1 MKIETPTCIE
11 PGRPRRQRNARGEGG
26 RLRDELI
33 GAALEV
39 IAQEGSAD
47 AATIRAVAR
56 RAGVSAPSVYLH
68 FADRDALLAAV
79 VVRLFDDLTDTVDGA
94 LDGLDPATSPA
105 GALRAGCRAY
115 IDFGLDN
122 PGHYRLLFDEPVKLS
137 DEEAALASHDALG
150 TLVDGIASC
159 QAAGAARDGDPFTM
173 AVTIWSALH
182 GIVMSAIS
190 GRGFPEPDVDTMLEL
205 VLSGMTGVTFG

>member
-1 MKIETPTCIE
+1 MTVPTSIE

-33 GAALEV
+33 AAALDV
-39 IAQEGSAD
+39 IAHDGSAD

-79 VVRLFDDLTDTVDGA
+79 VVRLFDDLTDTVDHVLDA
-94 LDGLDPATSPA
+94 LDPGTSSA
-105 GALRAGCRAY
+105 HALRAGCRAY
-115 IDFGLDN
+115 IDFGLGN
-122 PGHYRLLFDEPVKLS
+122 PGHYRLLFDAPVTLS
-137 DEEAALASHDALG
+137 DAEAALASQDALS

-159 QAAGAARDGDPFTM
+159 QMSGAARDGDPFTM

-182 GIVMSAIS
+182 GIVMIAIS
-190 GRGFPEPDVDTMLEL
+190 GHGFPEPDIDTMLEL
-205 VLSGMTGVTFG
+205 VLSGLAGVTFS